1 MVTLTMSPDS
11 SCELDHLTVRDRDGK
26 RMNVI
31 MESDTKYSFTM
42 HGSEAEIEATFSKI
56 EEPPKQTSPILPP
69 TPTIRTPCFGRWDR
83 VLPPALMHHLQPQQH
98 LHSRTDRHLPLSGY
112 G

>member
-1 MVTLTMSPDS
+1 MSSLSRASKGDMVTLTMSPDS

-56 EEPPKQTSPILPP
+56 EEPPK
-69 TPTIRTPCFGRWDR
+69 
-83 VLPPALMHHLQPQQH
+83 
-98 LHSRTDRHLPLSGY
+98 
-112 G
+112 

>member
-42 HGSEAEIEATFSKI
+42 HGSEAEIEAKI
-56 EEPPKQTSPILPP
+56 EEPPK
-69 TPTIRTPCFGRWDR
+69 
-83 VLPPALMHHLQPQQH
+83 
-98 LHSRTDRHLPLSGY
+98 
-112 G
+112 

>member
-56 EEPPKQTSPILPP
+56 EEPPEIDLADIPANTYH
-69 TPTIRTPCFGRWDR
+69 TDA
-83 VLPPALMHHLQPQQH
+83 VLWAV
-98 LHSRTDRHLPLSGY
+98 G
-112 G
+112 